1 MKDVK
6 RFSFLDLMLQAM
18 QMSFLIL
25 ILEFV
30 DLHLQSFLQF
40 MPASKMKSQKK
51 LILSILMNRQPFI
64 IF

>member
-1 MKDVK
+1 MKAAK
-6 RFSFLDLMLQAM
+6 RFSFLDPMLQAM
-18 QMSFLIL
+18 QMNLLIL

-51 LILSILMNRQPFI
+51 TVDKRQEI
-64 IF
+64 C